1 MQVGISNALV
11 PLGHDQAW
19 QTKEG
24 EEKQFVSY
32 SNTGLFVSIK
42 LEESFV
48 FYFELAFSI
57 N

>member
-1 MQVGISNALV
+1 MIKPSK
-11 PLGHDQAW
+11 P
-19 QTKEG
+19 KE
-24 EEKQFVSY
+24 KKNNLFPTL
-32 SNTGLFVSIK
+32 NTGLFVSIK